1 MDNGEFMYCLL
12 QLTFIDWEILSAL
25 AAWAEILL
33 IFIPAVYY
41 FVRFKMDFVSYW
53 IFEETS
59 NGLKVAIHN
68 KTKSSLFIL
77 HQELCV
83 KKSQGIKKHT
93 ISMETYNET
102 LPICVKPDEVIYI
115 IIDYEI
121 YNIAPSDHLVLNMQ
135 FAGKCGTQKKKIKR
149 GNISCT

>member
-1 MDNGEFMYCLL
+1 
-12 QLTFIDWEILSAL
+12 
-25 AAWAEILL
+25 
-33 IFIPAVYY
+33 
-41 FVRFKMDFVSYW
+41 
-53 IFEETS
+53 
-59 NGLKVAIHN
+59 
-68 KTKSSLFIL
+68 
-77 HQELCV
+77 
-83 KKSQGIKKHT
+83 
-93 ISMETYNET
+93 METYNET